1 MQSDFRSRK
10 YDRRIAKESEQC
22 ADAFMRFH
30 LLQRIS
36 SFFFLLLS
44 ERWRRSPI
52 QFINHC
58 FPLYYK
64 KTPPIHIYTT
74 CVVTHLWCTGSMG
87 KTAYINARMEKKLK
101 ADAEKVFREVGVSP
115 SDALTMFY
123 RQAVIQQGIP
133 FEVRIPNK
141 ETRKAIAELEAGKGK
156 VYTGSTKEVFDSI
169 IKKR

>member
-1 MQSDFRSRK
+1 M
-10 YDRRIAKESEQC
+10 A
-22 ADAFMRFH
+22 
-30 LLQRIS
+30 
-36 SFFFLLLS
+36 
-44 ERWRRSPI
+44 
-52 QFINHC
+52 
-58 FPLYYK
+58 
-64 KTPPIHIYTT
+64 
-74 CVVTHLWCTGSMG
+74 